1 MHKLSRN
8 PLARLFTNS
17 RNLVTTTCTS
27 VWQLCNDSAER
38 VHSSF
43 QYVQFIHGSQGR
55 HFHTF
60 LVSFAEVVQARQLPE
75 GHYTDIV
82 TRLSRVPRP
91 SRAPTQR
98 AWLAGCCAM
107 PWNMLVQPV
116 GLLKG
121 PPPISQFSPFHSV
134 RLLTYL
140 CSSSLS
146 FENRVKRSTPTCAF
160 QKVLAEYPPF

>member
-1 MHKLSRN
+1 MH
-8 PLARLFTNS
+8 
-17 RNLVTTTCTS
+17 TS
-27 VWQLCNDSAER
+27 
-38 VHSSF
+38 
-43 QYVQFIHGSQGR
+43 
-55 HFHTF
+55 
-60 LVSFAEVVQARQLPE
+60 AEVVQARQLPE

-160 QKVLAEYPPF
+160 QKVLAEYPPFQWKGNIFKVTFTNVVLPRIWRICSESLTSGQVHANTWLDFSCTRVVPYSRCKMQCG